1 MRLYRFLS
9 NIKFLHSYAYKL
21 LMIAFFGIQLPL
33 LGLAVL
39 LSYNVLEDLGFTEVL
54 LLAFGFT
61 FLSAGLNL
69 LALNHM
75 IAPVKKAKNAL
86 LAYMEQRELPQLPV
100 HYGDEVGVLMRS
112 VQNTLINLD
121 HLLQEKQDLMALLSH
136 DIRSPINT
144 SSSLAELIRLKSE
157 DPEIIEYCEKIQ
169 QQNEKQIRLLN
180 AVLELLREDQQ
191 DTSIVQSESVTVNE
205 LVEDVIENLSL
216 EIKQK
221 DLEVKTQIPDKL
233 IINVQKTVFQQV
245 LTNLLHN
252 AIKFSPRQGTILFSA
267 HKKRREVQI
276 DLIDQG
282 IGFGSREDL
291 QRVFDR
297 FTHLKRK
304 GTEGEPTTGV
314 GLYLSRKIVRQHKGE
329 LEAYSQGENKGSTFS
344 ITLPA

>member
-1 MRLYRFLS
+1 MQLYNFLS
-9 NIKFLHSYAYKL
+9 NIKFLHTYSYKL
-21 LMIAFFGIQLPL
+21 LLIAFFGIQLPL
-33 LGLAVL
+33 VGLAL
-39 LSYNVLEDLGFTEVL
+39 MLSYNALEKLALSEVL

-61 FLSAGLNL
+61 FFVSALNL

-75 IAPVKKAKNAL
+75 MIPVKKAKNAL
-86 LAYMEQRELPQLPV
+86 LAYLDRRELPRLPI
-100 HYGDEVGVLMRS
+100 HYTDEVGVLMRS

-144 SSSLAELIRLKSE
+144 ASSLAELIRMKSE
-157 DPEIIEYCEKIQ
+157 DPEIQSYCEKIK
-169 QQNEKQIRLLN
+169 QQNDKQVRLLN

-191 DTSIVQSESVTVNE
+191 HTSVVAGESV
-205 LVEDVIENLSL
+205 LVKDMVQDVVDNLSL

-221 DLEVKTQIPDKL
+221 DLTVKTLIPEKL
-233 IINVQKTVFQQV
+233 RIKVQRTVFSQV

-252 AIKFSPRQGTILFSA
+252 AIKFSPRKGQILFEAESNRQQV
-267 HKKRREVQI
+267 KINLV
-276 DLIDQG
+276 DQG
-282 IGFGSREDL
+282 IGFASHEDIN
-291 QRVFDR
+291 RIFDR

-329 LEAYSQGENKGSTFS
+329 LEAFSEGENKGSTFS
-344 ITLPA
+344 ITIPA